1 MRRDEL
7 DSYLLQLATQAQ
19 RHPPDS
25 QSRQIAL
32 TKLIHAIVRSGNLWY
47 PSNHFLNNVR
57 DIYSEARQELFFYI
71 CQKIDKYE
79 PERGTV
85 LAWVNVLLERRFFR
99 DAIRKN
105 QTYNRVLKMTTAD
118 LDNLASPQDR
128 EDLTEIVK
136 ECIQSDPENIFKKE
150 YIENCPQATFQALAL
165 RRLTGK
171 SWQEISAEFEIKVPT
186 LSSFYYRCINKF
198 LSKLKEYCGN

>member
-7 DSYLLQLATQAQ
+7 DSYLLQLAAQAQ
-19 RHPPDS
+19 RHPLDS
-25 QSRQIAL
+25 KERQIAL
-32 TKLIHAIVRSGNLWY
+32 TKLIHAIVHSGKLWY
-47 PSNHFLNNVR
+47 PSNHFFSNVR
-57 DIYSEARQELFFYI
+57 DIYNEARQELFFYI

-99 DAIRKN
+99 DTIRKN
-105 QTYNRVLKMTTAD
+105 QNCDRIIKMTTAD
-118 LDNLASPQDR
+118 LENLALPQKP
-128 EDLTEIVK
+128 EDLAEIVK
-136 ECIQSDPENIFKKE
+136 ECIESDPEDLFKKE
-150 YIENCPQATFQALAL
+150 RIEKCPQATFQALAL
-165 RRLTGK
+165 RRLAGK

-186 LSSFYYRCINKF
+186 LSGFYYRCINKF

>member
-7 DSYLLQLATQAQ
+7 DSYLRKLATQAQ

-25 QSRQIAL
+25 QERQIAL
-32 TKLIHAIVRSGNLWY
+32 TKLIHAIVGSGNLWY

-57 DIYSEARQELFFYI
+57 DMYNEARQELFFYI

-105 QTYNRVLKMTTAD
+105 QTYNRVMKMTTAD

-165 RRLTGK
+165 QRLTGK